1 MSNNNILSRETKKC
15 LEVHIGSKAANEIYE
30 VINSLS
36 EEIEKLKKDKL
47 DKSYMIDNEKEWVVF
62 PKLS

>member
-1 MSNNNILSRETKKC
+1 MFNNKLLSRETRKC
-15 LEVHIGSKAANEIYE
+15 LEVHIGEKAANEIYD

-47 DKSYMIDNEKEWVVF
+47 DKSYMIDNDDG
-62 PKLS
+62 

>member
-1 MSNNNILSRETKKC
+1 MFNKNLLSRETRKC
-15 LEVHIGSKAANEIYE
+15 LEVHIGEKAANEIYD

-47 DKSYMIDNEKEWVVF
+47 DKSYMIDNDNR
-62 PKLS
+62 

>member
-1 MSNNNILSRETKKC
+1 MFNKNLLSRETRKC
-15 LEVHIGSKAANEIYE
+15 LEVHIGEKAANEIYD

-47 DKSYMIDNEKEWVVF
+47 DKSYMIDNDNRQDC
-62 PKLS
+62 LT

>member
-1 MSNNNILSRETKKC
+1 MSNNNILSRETRKC

-47 DKSYMIDNEKEWVVF
+47 DKSYMIDNEKE
-62 PKLS
+62 

>member
-15 LEVHIGSKAANEIYE
+15 LEVHIGSNAANEIYE

-47 DKSYMIDNEKEWVVF
+47 DKSYMIDNEKE
-62 PKLS
+62 